1 MIHSASGYIA
11 LSLLM
16 NVILFLI
23 GTSSI
28 QSTFTNPAQRKSKK
42 VTLLVG
48 LVLWQIYILIIGK
61 SGILQDFS
69 LPPRVLIFL
78 VFPAFVFIAA
88 FLIANRNKAWIHNIP
103 PHWLIFC
110 QTFRIAIESLFV
122 LSVAKG
128 ILPEI
133 VTIKGYNFD
142 MIFACTAP
150 IVGYYV
156 VRKNL
161 YYQSMALLWNYLG
174 LGVIASIIFLF
185 VTAIYFPQLYGRETS
200 LFPKE
205 FGLYPYPLV
214 PGFLM
219 PSAVF
224 MHVLSILQ
232 LMKIKEK
239 F

>member
-1 MIHSASGYIA
+1 MINSESGYIA
-11 LSLLM
+11 LSFVM
-16 NVILFLI
+16 NAILFLVGI
-23 GTSSI
+23 STIHTS
-28 QSTFTNPAQRKSKK
+28 FANNAQRKSKK
-42 VTLLVG
+42 VTLLIG

-69 LPPRVLIFL
+69 FPPRVLIFL
-78 VFPAFVFIAA
+78 VFPAFLFTAV
-88 FLIANRNKAWIHNIP
+88 FLISNRNKAWIHNIL
-103 PHWLIFC
+103 PHWLIFY

-122 LSVAKG
+122 FSVAKG
-128 ILPEI
+128 ILPEL

-142 MIFACTAP
+142 MLFACTAP

-156 VRKNL
+156 YRKKSNYRSL
-161 YYQSMALLWNYLG
+161 ALIWNYLG
-174 LGVIASIIFLF
+174 LAVIASIIFLF
-185 VTAIYFPQLYGRETS
+185 VTANYFPQLYGGEIS

-224 MHVLSILQ
+224 MHVLSIMQ
-232 LMKIKEK
+232 LRKE
-239 F
+239 

>member
-1 MIHSASGYIA
+1 MINPESGYIA
-11 LSLLM
+11 LSILM
-16 NVILFLI
+16 NFILFLI
-23 GTSSI
+23 GISSI
-28 QSTFTNPAQRKSKK
+28 QSSFANPTQRKFKK
-42 VTLLVG
+42 TLLLVG
-48 LVLWQIYILIIGK
+48 LVLWQVYILIIGK

-78 VFPAFVFIAA
+78 VVPVFLFTAV
-88 FLIANRNKAWIHNIP
+88 FLVSNRNNAWIHNIP
-103 PHWLIFC
+103 PHWLIFY

-122 LSVAKG
+122 FSVANG
-128 ILPEI
+128 ILPAL

-142 MIFACTAP
+142 ILFACTAP

-156 VRKNL
+156 IQKKS
-161 YYQSMALLWNYLG
+161 YYRSLALLWNYLG

-185 VTAIYFPQLYGRETS
+185 VTAIYFPHLYGGETS

-224 MHVLSILQ
+224 IHILSIIQ
-232 LMKIKEK
+232 LRKGRQI
-239 F
+239 

>member
-1 MIHSASGYIA
+1 MINAAFGYIA
-11 LSLLM
+11 LSIFM
-16 NVILFLI
+16 NFILYLI
-23 GTSSI
+23 GMSCIHAS
-28 QSTFTNPAQRKSKK
+28 FANPVQRKSKK

-48 LVLWQIYILIIGK
+48 LVLWQIYILIIGN

-78 VFPAFVFIAA
+78 VIPVFLFTAV
-88 FLIANRNKAWIHNIP
+88 FLVLNRHKARIHNIP
-103 PHWLIFC
+103 PHWLIFY
-110 QTFRIAIESLFV
+110 QTFRIAIETLFV
-122 LSVAKG
+122 FSVAKG
-128 ILPEI
+128 ILPEL

-150 IVGYYV
+150 ILGYYV
-156 VRKNL
+156 VQQKANYR
-161 YYQSMALLWNYLG
+161 ALALIWNYLG
-174 LGVIASIIFLF
+174 LAVIASIIFLF
-185 VTAIYFPQLYGRETS
+185 VTAIYFPQLYGGETS

-224 MHVLSILQ
+224 IHVLSILQ
-232 LMKIKEK
+232 LQKG
-239 F
+239 